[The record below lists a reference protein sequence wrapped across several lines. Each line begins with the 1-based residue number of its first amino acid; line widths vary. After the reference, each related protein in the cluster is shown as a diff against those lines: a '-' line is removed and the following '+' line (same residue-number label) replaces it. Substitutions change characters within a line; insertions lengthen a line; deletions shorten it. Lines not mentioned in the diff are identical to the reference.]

1 MSAMVIARSFCLVSA
16 VGFAF
21 IGAVVLATVPEYF
34 GLYGHIL
41 LRPDFAPE
49 PRSLELAMHVGLG
62 FVGSAAAMFV
72 AFREMR

>member
-1 MSAMVIARSFCLVSA
+1 MFIARSSCLICA

-21 IGAVVLATVPEYF
+21 IGAVVLATVPEHF

-49 PRSLELAMHVGLG
+49 PRSLELAMDVGLS
-62 FVGSAAAMFV
+62 FVGSAAAMLV